1 MFSKGKYI
9 LLQTVLMLVSPLSS
23 LFVSLKFYKSTLSQI
38 FMVVFAM
45 YFGYYFG
52 FISDL
57 MRHYDNMMMYYY
69 HRDVSAILSDP
80 RIFLM
85 GGEYFHVIFKLLISR
100 FTSSMQ
106 VFGACA
112 CGVYATAFLFFF
124 RQFSQF
130 YKKPMS
136 LLNGILLLC
145 VVFVVEFYWY
155 QGLRFWTGVFVFM
168 GFYMKFVNTRR
179 WKYLVFSCSCAFFH
193 MIVGILPIAVL
204 LSYLLG
210 FTGKVGRYTI
220 FGLSLVVRSLN
231 IDFVPIMLKY
241 FPWTASWGIAV
252 SDSRIRLSVRRRMEN
267 IREYGNIFYNHRSEL
282 LVLFGLLALVI
293 MFRNRV
299 RIDKKYGV
307 LFYMFLTLFTIAN
320 FGYGDLIFYDRI
332 LKAAALM
339 LYSYLFIVSCV
350 YNSQII
356 NGRLLLLLL
365 LMIPLLYAIAT
376 PFVEQRAYLYH
387 IELFFGSIFENW
399 NGNELNIDYGWRHY

>member
-1 MFSKGKYI
+1 M
-9 LLQTVLMLVSPLSS
+9 LQSFIMVISPLSS
-23 LFVSLKFYKSTLSQI
+23 LLLSLRYYKSAVSQV

-57 MRHYDNMMMYYY
+57 MRHYENMMMYYY

-80 RIFLM
+80 RVFLM
-85 GGEYFHVIFKLLISR
+85 GSEYYHVIFKILVSR

-112 CGVYATAFLFFF
+112 CGVYAAAFLFFF
-124 RQFSQF
+124 RQLSQF
-130 YKKPMS
+130 YKGKMS

-168 GFYMKFVNTRR
+168 GFYMKFINTRR
-179 WKYLVFSCSCAFFH
+179 WMYLIFSCSCAFFH
-193 MIVGILPIAVL
+193 LIVGLLPIAVL

-210 FTGKVGRYTI
+210 LTGKVGRYVV
-220 FGLSLVVRSLN
+220 FGLSLVVRSFD

-252 SDSRIRLSVRRRMEN
+252 SDSRIRMSVRRRMAN
-267 IREYGNIFYNHRSEL
+267 IREYGNVFYNHRTEIL
-282 LVLFGLLALVI
+282 IFFGLLALFI
-293 MFRNRV
+293 MIKNRIK
-299 RIDKKYGV
+299 IDKKYGP
-307 LFYMFLTLFTIAN
+307 LFYVFLTLFTIAN

-332 LKAAALM
+332 LKSAALM
-339 LYSYLFIVSCV
+339 LYSYLFIISYV
-350 YNSQII
+350 YNDRIV
-356 NGRLLLLLL
+356 NGRLLLMLL
-365 LMIPLLYAIAT
+365 LMLPLAFAILT
-376 PFVEQRAYLYH
+376 PLVEQRAYLFH
-387 IELFFGSIFENW
+387 IELFFGSLFQSW
-399 NGNELNIDYGWRHY
+399 NGNELNIDYGWLHD

>member
-1 MFSKGKYI
+1 MVI
-9 LLQTVLMLVSPLSS
+9 SPLSS
-23 LFVSLKFYKSTLSQI
+23 LLLSLRYYKSAVSQV

-57 MRHYDNMMMYYY
+57 MRHYENMMMYYY

-80 RIFLM
+80 RVFLM
-85 GGEYFHVIFKLLISR
+85 GSEYYHVIFKILVSR

-112 CGVYATAFLFFF
+112 CGVYAAAFLFFF
-124 RQFSQF
+124 RQLSQF
-130 YKKPMS
+130 YKGKMS

-168 GFYMKFVNTRR
+168 GFYMKFINTRR
-179 WKYLVFSCSCAFFH
+179 WMYLIFSCSCAFFH
-193 MIVGILPIAVL
+193 LIVGLLPIAVL

-210 FTGKVGRYTI
+210 LTGKVGRYVV
-220 FGLSLVVRSLN
+220 FGLSLVVRSFD

-252 SDSRIRLSVRRRMEN
+252 SDSRIRMSVRRRMAN
-267 IREYGNIFYNHRSEL
+267 IREYGNVFYNHRTEIL
-282 LVLFGLLALVI
+282 IFFGLLALFI
-293 MFRNRV
+293 MIKNRIK
-299 RIDKKYGV
+299 IDKKYGP
-307 LFYMFLTLFTIAN
+307 LFYVFLTLFTIAN

-332 LKAAALM
+332 LKSAALM
-339 LYSYLFIVSCV
+339 LYSYLFIISYV
-350 YNSQII
+350 YNDRIV
-356 NGRLLLLLL
+356 NGRLLLMLL
-365 LMIPLLYAIAT
+365 LMLPLAFAILT
-376 PFVEQRAYLYH
+376 PLVEQRVYLFH
-387 IELFFGSIFENW
+387 IELFFGSLFQSW
-399 NGNELNIDYGWRHY
+399 NGNELNIDYGWLHD